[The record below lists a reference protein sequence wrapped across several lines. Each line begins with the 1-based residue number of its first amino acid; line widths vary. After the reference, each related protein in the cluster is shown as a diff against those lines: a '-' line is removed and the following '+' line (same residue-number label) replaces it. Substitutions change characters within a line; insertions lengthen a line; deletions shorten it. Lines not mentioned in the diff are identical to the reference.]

1 MLMSE
6 DFARYSCQ
14 IALPGFS
21 ESAQQLLQQA
31 KVLIVGAGGLGCPS
45 AQYLAATGVG
55 TLGIADF
62 DTISTSNLHRQV
74 LYTPQDAGL
83 SKVLL
88 ACERLQKQNPDIK
101 LIPHQLKITSGNVM
115 ELLQQYDMV
124 VDGTDNF
131 ETRYLLNDAAV
142 LLGKP
147 LVYGAIYQF
156 EGQVAVWNVKNT
168 DDTYSPNYR
177 DLFPEVDAT
186 QIPNCAE
193 GGVIP
198 TLAGIIGCMQANEVI
213 KYITKTGELLVG
225 KILMLD
231 AQTLQSRIIKIGSVS
246 KVKIKQLMLTEDVPL
261 ISASELKKG
270 LEECRFELIDV
281 RTDRE
286 RDAYDIGGKHIPL
299 IELEDHL
306 DYFTGNGEKVFY
318 CATGKRSADAV
329 KVVKHKYPDA
339 EVYSLDG
346 GLGEWEKTL

>member
-1 MLMSE
+1 MSE

-45 AQYLAATGVG
+45 AQYLAAAGVG

-74 LYTPQDAGL
+74 LYNPQDAGL
-83 SKVLL
+83 NKVLV
-88 ACERLQKQNPDIK
+88 ACERLQNQNPDIK
-101 LIPHQLKITSGNVM
+101 IIPHQLKITSDNVM
-115 ELLQQYDMV
+115 ELLQQYEIV

-131 ETRYLLNDAAV
+131 ETRYLLNDAAI

-193 GGVIP
+193 GGVIS

-213 KYITKTGELLVG
+213 KYITKTGELLAR

-246 KVKIKQLMLTEDVPL
+246 RVKIKQLMQTEEIPL

-270 LEECRFELIDV
+270 LEENRFELIDV

-286 RDAYDIGGKHIPL
+286 REAYDIGGKHIPL

-306 DYFTGNGEKVFY
+306 EYFAGNGEKVFY

-339 EVYSLDG
+339 GVYSLDG

>member
-1 MLMSE
+1 MSE

-31 KVLIVGAGGLGCPS
+31 KVLVVGAGGLGCPS
-45 AQYLAATGVG
+45 AQYLAAAGVG

-74 LYTPQDAGL
+74 LYTPEDAGL
-83 SKVLL
+83 SKVLV

-101 LIPHQLKITSGNVM
+101 VIPHQLKITSDNVM
-115 ELLQQYDMV
+115 ELLQQYDIV

-142 LLGKP
+142 LLEKP

-168 DDTYSPNYR
+168 DDNTYAPNYR
-177 DLFPEVDAT
+177 DLFPDVDAT

-213 KYITKTGELLVG
+213 KYITKTGELLAG

-246 KVKIKQLMLTEDVPL
+246 RVKIKQLMQTEEIPL

-270 LEECRFELIDV
+270 LEENRFELIDV
-281 RTDRE
+281 RSDRE
-286 RDAYDIGGKHIPL
+286 REAYDIGGKHIPL

-306 DYFTGNGEKVFY
+306 DYFAGNGEKVFY

-339 EVYSLDG
+339 GVYSLDG

>member
-1 MLMSE
+1 MSE

-45 AQYLAATGVG
+45 AQYLAAAGIG
-55 TLGIADF
+55 TLGIVDF

-74 LYTPQDAGL
+74 LYTPQDTGL
-83 SKVLL
+83 SKVLV
-88 ACERLQKQNPDIK
+88 ACERLQKQNPYVK
-101 LIPHQLKITSGNVM
+101 LIPHQLKITSDNVM
-115 ELLQQYDMV
+115 ELLQQYDIV

-131 ETRYLLNDAAV
+131 ETRYLLNDAAI

-213 KYITKTGELLVG
+213 KYITKTGELLAG

-246 KVKIKQLMLTEDVPL
+246 KVKIKQLMQTEEIPL

-270 LEECRFELIDV
+270 LDENRFELIDV

-286 RDAYDIGGKHIPL
+286 RDVYDIGGKHIPL

-306 DYFTGNGEKVFY
+306 DYFAGNGEKVFY

-346 GLGEWEKTL
+346 GLGDWEKTL